1 MIKFNINL
9 NVYKF
14 KYVYSFYDIS
24 RMLSSSYRYLTCLL
38 RTLHLFPSIFIS
50 QSYYLKFKDRNENAY
65 HPPIL
70 QLRKL
75 RLSKVR
81 WPF

>member
-1 MIKFNINL
+1 MIKFNVNL

-50 QSYYLKFKDRNENAY
+50 QSYYLKFKDRNEEHISSPHFTAEETEAK
-65 HPPIL
+65 
-70 QLRKL
+70 QG
-75 RLSKVR
+75 
-81 WPF
+81 